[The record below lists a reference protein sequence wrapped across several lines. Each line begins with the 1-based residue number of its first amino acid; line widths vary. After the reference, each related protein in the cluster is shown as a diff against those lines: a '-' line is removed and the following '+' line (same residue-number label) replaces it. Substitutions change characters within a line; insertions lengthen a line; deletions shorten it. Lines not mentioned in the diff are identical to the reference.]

1 MLLSCKN
8 TLFNSIFTLEDTSNL
23 SVGSFFFSYYKTK
36 LFWLGSHKL
45 QIQKKLLST
54 IVGVFQQ
61 PGHSQHRSQGLGA
74 ALTWQWTGRFQ
85 NWGSSSRWVS
95 IWSGTAL
102 SYGNLTTL
110 LLMPGEKTW
119 VCILWLTNNVTWTI
133 TQASDFG
140 RMNVSKR
147 AYIKNLAKEEP
158 MRHKVSVVQTE
169 VTCIDILGSPTRPTQ
184 GHLKKLVEAQGAQPA
199 PPRHCL
205 VQPNQEFSD
214 SSLSSFKFQI
224 KFT

>member
-1 MLLSCKN
+1 MWDLFFPITKPNCFGWEAISYRFRKNCYQQLLVFS
-8 TLFNSIFTLEDTSNL
+8 NSQAT
-23 SVGSFFFSYYKTK
+23 
-36 LFWLGSHKL
+36 
-45 QIQKKLLST
+45 LST
-54 IVGVFQQ
+54 EAKDLELLWRD
-61 PGHSQHRSQGLGA
+61 SEQGDFK
-74 ALTWQWTGRFQ
+74 TG
-85 NWGSSSRWVS
+85 GSSSRWVS

-110 LLMPGEKTW
+110 LLRPGEKTW

-199 PPRHCL
+199 PPKTLPCPT
-205 VQPNQEFSD
+205 QPRVFWQQSI
-214 SSLSSFKFQI
+214 LFQVPN
-224 KFT
+224 KVHLKPLCNC